1 MKRGV
6 RMLGIWRRCTDERG
20 IALVIALSIMALL
33 LVGGVFLLRMSSIE
47 GDIAYNTVWAE
58 GSFFAADAAINVA
71 LDMIAPNVQSCAGTP
86 VAMGSGYSYQILHT
100 APNTTCFAGTQQ
112 EAGYSLGSGTGY
124 NPSGYVFYTFAFTGS
139 GTGPRSAQR
148 TIDAQAAYGPI
159 AQ

>member
-1 MKRGV
+1 MR
-6 RMLGIWRRCTDERG
+6 RLWRQCSDERG

-71 LDMIAPNVQSCAGTP
+71 VDTIAPNVQNCAGAQT
-86 VAMGSGYSYQILHT
+86 AIGGGFSYQVQNT
-100 APNTTCFAGTQQ
+100 APATNCFVGTQQ
-112 EAGYSLGSGTGY
+112 EAGYSLGAGTGY
-124 NPSGYVFYTFAFTGS
+124 NPSGYVFYTFGFTGS

-148 TIDAQAAYGPI
+148 TIDAQATYGPI

>member
-1 MKRGV
+1 MYRV
-6 RMLGIWRRCTDERG
+6 WRQCRDERG
-20 IALVIALSIMALL
+20 IALVIALSIMTLL

-47 GDIAYNTVWAE
+47 GDIAYNTVWGE

-71 LDMIAPNVQSCAGTP
+71 VDTIAPNITNCAGAQTSI
-86 VAMGSGYSYQILHT
+86 GNGYSYQVQNT
-100 APNTTCFAGTQQ
+100 PPNPGCFAGTQQ

-148 TIDAQAAYGPI
+148 TIDAQATYGPI

>member
-1 MKRGV
+1 MR
-6 RMLGIWRRCTDERG
+6 RLWRRCSDERG

-71 LDMIAPNVQSCAGTP
+71 VDTIAPNVQNCSGAQTAIGGGFAYQVQNTP
-86 VAMGSGYSYQILHT
+86 PAT
-100 APNTTCFAGTQQ
+100 NCFAGTQQ

-148 TIDAQAAYGPI
+148 TIDAQATYGPI

>member
-1 MKRGV
+1 MPP
-6 RMLGIWRRCTDERG
+6 LWRQCRDERG

-33 LVGGVFLLRMSSIE
+33 LVSGVFLLRMSSIE
-47 GDIAYNTVWAE
+47 GDIAYNTVSAE

-71 LDMIAPNVQSCAGTP
+71 VDTIAPNVQSCAGTQT
-86 VAMGSGYSYQILHT
+86 AIGNGYTYQVQNT
-100 APNTTCFAGTQQ
+100 PPNTTCFAGTQQ

-148 TIDAQAAYGPI
+148 TIDAQAAYGPV

>member
-58 GSFFAADAAINVA
+58 GSFFAADAAINVGVDQMGPT
-71 LDMIAPNVQSCAGTP
+71 LSTWNPGTTTI
-86 VAMGSGYSYQILHT
+86 GGNFSYT
-100 APNTTCFAGTQQ
+100 PSVTFSGTQTQ
-112 EAGYSLGSGTGY
+112 QGFSLGVGTGY
-124 NPSGYVFYTFAFTGS
+124 NPAGYVFYSFGLTGS

-148 TIDAQAAYGPI
+148 TIDATATYGPI

>member
-1 MKRGV
+1 MR
-6 RMLGIWRRCTDERG
+6 RTWRRCRDQRG
-20 IALVIALSIMALL
+20 IALIIALSIMALL

-47 GDIAYNTVWAE
+47 GDIAYNTIWAE

-71 LDMIAPNVQSCAGTP
+71 VDTIGPTVTTCAGAPTSI
-86 VAMGSGYSYQILHT
+86 GNGYSYQV
-100 APNTTCFAGTQQ
+100 ANTPPLVGCFSGTQQ

-124 NPSGYVFYTFAFTGS
+124 NPSGFVFYTFSFTGS

-148 TIDAQAAYGPI
+148 TIDAQATYGPV

>member
-1 MKRGV
+1 MPR
-6 RMLGIWRRCTDERG
+6 LWRQCRDERG
-20 IALVIALSIMALL
+20 IALVIALSIMILL
-33 LVGGVFLLRMSSIE
+33 LVGGVFLLRMSATE
-47 GDIAYNTVWAE
+47 GDIAYNTVSAE

-71 LDMIAPNVQSCAGTP
+71 VDMIAPNVSSCG
-86 VAMGSGYSYQILHT
+86 VASTALGGGYSYQVAHT
-100 APNTTCFAGTQQ
+100 PPNATCCAGTQQ

>member
-1 MKRGV
+1 MH
-6 RMLGIWRRCTDERG
+6 LLRRQCRDERG

-58 GSFFAADAAINVA
+58 GSFFAADAAINVGV
-71 LDMIAPNVQSCAGTP
+71 DTIAPNVPNCAAASTP
-86 VAMGSGYSYQILHT
+86 IGNGYSYQISNT
-100 APNTTCFAGTQQ
+100 PPNPACFSGTQQ

-124 NPSGYVFYTFAFTGS
+124 NPSGYVFYTFSFTGS

-148 TIDAQAAYGPI
+148 TIDAQATYGPV

>member
-1 MKRGV
+1 MRPV
-6 RMLGIWRRCTDERG
+6 WRMCRNERG

-58 GSFFAADAAINVA
+58 GSFFAADAAINVT
-71 LDMIAPNVQSCAGTP
+71 LDAMAPAVQDCTVARTQLGGGFEYQVQNFTP
-86 VAMGSGYSYQILHT
+86 PL
-100 APNTTCFAGTQQ
+100 NTGCFAGTQQ

-124 NPSGYVFYTFAFTGS
+124 NPSGFVFYTFGFAGS
-139 GTGPRSAQR
+139 GFGPRSAQR
-148 TIDAQAAYGPI
+148 TIEAQATYGPV

>member
-1 MKRGV
+1 MKGDL
-6 RMLGIWRRCTDERG
+6 RMPRVWRQCRDERG
-20 IALVIALSIMALL
+20 IALVIALSIMILL
-33 LVGGVFLLRMSSIE
+33 LVGGVFLLRMSGIE
-47 GDIAYNTVWAE
+47 GDIAYNAVSAE

-71 LDMIAPNVQSCAGTP
+71 VDTIAPNVQNCAGAQT
-86 VAMGSGYSYQILHT
+86 AIGGGYSYQVQNT
-100 APNTTCFAGTQQ
+100 PPNTACFAGTQQ

>member
-1 MKRGV
+1 MR
-6 RMLGIWRRCTDERG
+6 RLWRRCCDERG

-71 LDMIAPNVQSCAGTP
+71 VDTIAPNVSNCAGASTP
-86 VAMGSGYSYQILHT
+86 IGNGYSYQVLNT
-100 APNTTCFAGTQQ
+100 PPNPGCFAGAQQ
-112 EAGYSLGSGTGY
+112 EAGYSLGRGTGY
-124 NPSGYVFYTFAFTGS
+124 NPAGFVFYTFSFTGS

-148 TIDAQAAYGPI
+148 TIDAQATYGPI

>member
-1 MKRGV
+1 
-6 RMLGIWRRCTDERG
+6 MLRVWRQCGDERG
-20 IALVIALSIMALL
+20 IALVIALSIMILL
-33 LVGGVFLLRMSSIE
+33 LVGAVFLLRISGIE
-47 GDIAYNTVWAE
+47 GDITDNTVSAE

-71 LDMIAPNVQSCAGTP
+71 VDTVAPHVQSCAGPQTAIGGGYVYQVQNTP
-86 VAMGSGYSYQILHT
+86 
-100 APNTTCFAGTQQ
+100 PNTNCFVGTQQ

-159 AQ
+159 GQ

>member
-1 MKRGV
+1 
-6 RMLGIWRRCTDERG
+6 MLRIWRQCRDERG

-71 LDMIAPNVQSCAGTP
+71 VDTIAPTVQNCAGAQTAIGGGFAYQVQNTP
-86 VAMGSGYSYQILHT
+86 
-100 APNTTCFAGTQQ
+100 PNVGCFSGTQQ

-124 NPSGYVFYTFAFTGS
+124 NPSGYVFYTFSFTGS

-148 TIDAQAAYGPI
+148 TIDAQATYGPI